1 VTDGSPSPSQEPVK
15 INTNVPQT
23 ARIYDYWLGGKD
35 NYPVDRAAGDQFRE
49 IFPEIV
55 DAARASRGFLTRAV
69 RFLAGEAGIRQFLDV
84 GTGLP
89 TVDNTH
95 EVAQRIAPESR
106 IVYVDNDPLVLT
118 HARALLTSTPQG
130 ATDYVHADLR
140 DPDKVLQEAARMLDF
155 SQPIAIMLMGIL
167 GHIADDDEAHRIVN
181 RLLDAVPSGSYLV
194 IAHSTKEVHGEA
206 MEEAMRRWDEDGLFQ
221 LTLRSRGQLARF
233 FDRLELLEPGVVSC
247 SRWRPDP
254 ADAEP
259 AEVSEF
265 CAVGRKGSPRDNLD
279 VLGSASLGVY
289 QPLPMPHGRTR
300 PAPPPLAVQQG
311 ALPSDLMEQA
321 RARHS
326 AAEVLVL
333 PREAEAHLQHG
344 DPTVAIY
351 NDSDMVVVQ
360 TLRRAGV
367 RVDFLAEHRRVVS
380 QFSAAA
386 WIDFAVQV
394 GAEVV
399 AATVTAIAG
408 YLTGLIRKA
417 RQSGT
422 QPQLDLLLGKPD
434 GTFLRATGTDTD
446 AVLKA
451 FFGGL
456 ATSADDPA
464 VREQLLQLAAGVH
477 PSIALADEEIGRR
490 STRVFLSYAFEDS
503 FDARRVARSLR
514 EADFNVWLDEW
525 HLTPGE
531 DLEEATSKAIRSRDK
546 LVVLLSPH
554 SVASSRVRSE
564 FERVLFRAHLDRRG
578 IDIIPALLAPCDV
591 PEDLRSRGIVDLTQD
606 NAAGLAQLIERLHY
620 SYAIDFRLLDGNA
633 FNQLVADLLQ
643 RLGFVVESEWRPRPD
658 RGVDLRATYQHS
670 DPLGAVQETIYL
682 VESKLY
688 PRERASVWGIRQ
700 LAKYLL
706 DAPQNMR
713 GLLVTS
719 GLLTSE
725 AREFLEEAGISVM
738 ERLSVLDGIAL
749 RRLLVQHPDL
759 IDRYFPGSHGPT
771 GSGGSD
777 S

>member
-15 INTNVPQT
+15 INTNVAHP
-23 ARIYDYWLGGKD
+23 ARVYDYWLGGKD
-35 NYPVDRAAGDQFRE
+35 NYPVDRQAGDQILE
-49 IFPEIV
+49 AFPAIV
-55 DAARASRGFLTRAV
+55 EDARASRAFLARAV
-69 RFLAGEAGIRQFLDV
+69 RYLAGEAGIRQFLDI

-89 TVDNTH
+89 TANNTH
-95 EVAQRIAPESR
+95 EVAQRVAPESR
-106 IVYVDNDPLVLT
+106 IVYVGNDPIVLPL
-118 HARALLTSTPQG
+118 ARALLRSTPEG
-130 ATDYVHADLR
+130 ATSYIAADLR
-140 DPDKVLQEAARMLDF
+140 EPDTIVQAATNTLDF
-155 SQPIAIMLMGIL
+155 SQPVALMMLGIL
-167 GHIADDDEAHRIVN
+167 NHIIDDDEAHAVVN
-181 RLLDAVPSGSYLV
+181 RLLDAMPSGSYLV
-194 IAHSTKEVHGEA
+194 IGHPTKEVHGEA
-206 MEEAMRRWDEDGLFQ
+206 TDEAMRLWNELGG
-221 LTLRSRGQLARF
+221 TPIVARSRQELARF

-265 CAVGRKGSPRDNLD
+265 CAVGRKGSPRDDLD
-279 VLGSASLGVY
+279 VPESARPGVY

-311 ALPSDLMEQA
+311 ALPSDLMEQT

-326 AAEVLVL
+326 EAEVLVL
-333 PREAEAHLQHG
+333 PREAEAHLQDG

-351 NDSDMVVVQ
+351 NDSDMAVVQ

-386 WIDFAVQV
+386 WIDLAVQV

-434 GTFLRATGTDTD
+434 GTFLRATGTDTE

-451 FFGGL
+451 FYTSL
-456 ATSADDPA
+456 ATSVDDPA
-464 VREQLLQLAAGVH
+464 ARELLFQLAAGAH

-490 STRVFLSYAFEDS
+490 LTWVFLSYAFEDS
-503 FDARRVARSLR
+503 FDARRVARSLG
-514 EADFNVWLDEW
+514 EADFNVWSDEW

-531 DLEEATSKAIRSRDK
+531 DLERAISEAIRSNDK

-554 SVASSRVRSE
+554 SVASPFVRSE
-564 FERVLFRAHLDRRG
+564 IEQVLFRTHLDRRG

-591 PEDLRSRGIVDLTQD
+591 PEDLRSRGIVDLTQG
-606 NAAGLAQLIERLHY
+606 NAAGLGQLIERLRY

-633 FNQLVADLLQ
+633 FNQLVVDLLQ

-658 RGVDLRATYQHS
+658 SGVDLRATYQHT

-688 PRERASVWGIRQ
+688 PRERASVLGIRQ

-706 DAPQNMR
+706 DAPQNLR
-713 GLLVTS
+713 GLLVTN

-725 AREFLEEAGISVM
+725 AREFLEEAGLPVM

-759 IDRYFPGSHGPT
+759 IDRYFPGGHEPT